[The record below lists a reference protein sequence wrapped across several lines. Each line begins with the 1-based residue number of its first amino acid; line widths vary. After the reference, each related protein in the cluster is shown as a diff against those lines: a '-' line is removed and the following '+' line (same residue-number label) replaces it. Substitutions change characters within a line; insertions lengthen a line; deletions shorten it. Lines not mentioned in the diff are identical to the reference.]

1 MSAPSFLG
9 IQIEGDITRGSKKT
23 AQRPLSDLEPLIR
36 AVLNDELIHSF
47 GWTQYTPY
55 FNDGEPCEF
64 DVNEVWFKT
73 VHDAK
78 PKANEDDEEDYED
91 RDRFNVMYGTH
102 PTLGRRDYEWNNT
115 HDGQRLKVW
124 KDYEGQHEQTW
135 MNCYA
140 LAEAIGTEAFD
151 DVLLEAFGD
160 HAEIEIT
167 RDGIKVDTYEH
178 D

>member
-1 MSAPSFLG
+1 MSTPSFLG
-9 IQIEGDITRGSKKT
+9 IPIEGEITRGNKREQ
-23 AQRPLSDLEPLIR
+23 QRPLSDLEPLIR
-36 AVLNDELIHSF
+36 AVLDDELIHSF

-55 FNDGEPCEF
+55 FNDGEPCVF

-73 VHDAK
+73 VHDVK
-78 PKANEDDEEDYED
+78 PKSDDDDGYED
-91 RDRFNVMYGTH
+91 RDEFNVMYGTH
-102 PTLGRRDYEWNNT
+102 PTLGRRDYEWKRPG
-115 HDGQRLKVW
+115 DGQQFKVW
-124 KDYEGQHEQTW
+124 KAYEGQHEQTW
-135 MNCYA
+135 TNCYA